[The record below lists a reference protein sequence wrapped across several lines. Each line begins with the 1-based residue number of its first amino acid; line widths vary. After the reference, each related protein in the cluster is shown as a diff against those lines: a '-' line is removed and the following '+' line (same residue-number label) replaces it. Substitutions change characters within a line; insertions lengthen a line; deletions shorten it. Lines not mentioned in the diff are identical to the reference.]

1 METKESI
8 NGMNGD
14 SLDKAG
20 FFKVIF
26 GEALNR
32 NKSYIELR
40 DIELLDKETMKKE
53 GRKGKV
59 LCTYYNSIGNAAAYK
74 PQFNLYF
81 GVCPRAIDR
90 GKEEDVEVIPV
101 LWADVDTEESF
112 KALGTFE
119 YPPSL
124 MVNSGHGIH
133 AYWLLK
139 EPETVNERTKG
150 ILKGLAKHLGADTC
164 FDLSRVLRVPGTKN
178 LKPNV
183 PPTDVKVISFKPE
196 VKYAVKDF
204 DKFFMP
210 VVDAGKSKIV
220 FTETIKDVNVDE
232 LKISLA
238 TKELI
243 LTGKQDGDQY
253 KSRSE
258 ADYKVI
264 CDMVVAGYDDDT
276 IRAVFEKYP
285 IGEKYHEDGL
295 PYLACSISNARQAA
309 AKENTSSSAK
319 LLLEPSTSKFNEI
332 LSATQQSAEKKSR
345 GIPTNFP
352 ELDKF
357 TKGLRGIGV
366 LGGPPKIGKSTYALN
381 IAGNAAESGH
391 PVIYCDFEN
400 GTEKLC
406 LKILSRLS
414 KFTCAEILTNID
426 GLRNRPGYEDIKERC
441 LNIGKNLFI
450 HRPSLKDVKQ
460 DNGTPLEASN
470 ILLWKYV
477 TYIKEELKIDKD
489 ILIIVDSLQKLPLW
503 NMSDRRGNIDSW
515 LRAFENAR
523 DSFGVTFLIIS
534 ELARG
539 TYDDA
544 SIDSFKESGDIE
556 YTADLAIQ
564 MKKGKGANL
573 DYAIEL
579 HAVANRNG
587 DTGIISTYRPLYAI
601 STFEESTEG
610 IIRG

>member
-1 METKESI
+1 MDRLNDELVDKKRFFEAIFAETLKRH
-8 NGMNGD
+8 GG
-14 SLDKAG
+14 
-20 FFKVIF
+20 
-26 GEALNR
+26 
-32 NKSYIELR
+32 YIELR
-40 DIELLDKETMKKE
+40 DIKLLDKDIMKKE
-53 GRKGKV
+53 DRKGICIPTFYRLIKKAV
-59 LCTYYNSIGNAAAYK
+59 AHVPK
-74 PQFNLYF
+74 HNLYF
-81 GVCPRAIDR
+81 GVCPRTR
-90 GKEEDVEVIPV
+90 MSGKEEDITFIPA
-101 LWADVDTEESF
+101 LWIDVDTQEGVD
-112 KALGTFE
+112 ALSKFE
-119 YPPSL
+119 YEPSII
-124 MVNSGHGIH
+124 VSSGHGIH

-139 EPETVNERTKG
+139 EPEIVDERTKG

-183 PPTDVKVISFKPE
+183 PPTNVKVISFNSE
-196 VKYAVKDF
+196 LKYAVNDF
-204 DKFFMP
+204 AKFFIP
-210 VVDAGKSKIV
+210 VVGAEQNKVV
-220 FTETIKDVNVDE
+220 FTEVIKDVDVDE
-232 LKISLA
+232 LKISPA

-243 LTGKQDGDQY
+243 LTGKQPGDQY

-264 CDMVVAGYDDDT
+264 CDIVKDGFDDDI

-285 IGEKYHEDGL
+285 IGEKYREDGL

-309 AKENTSSSAK
+309 AKENASSSAK

-332 LSATQQSAEKKSR
+332 LSATQQSAEKKSK

-352 ELDKF
+352 ALDKF
-357 TKGLRGIGV
+357 TNGLRGIGV

-414 KFTCAEILTNID
+414 KFTCAEILTNIN
-426 GLRNRPGYEDIKERC
+426 GVRSRPEYERVKERC
-441 LNIGKNLFI
+441 LTIGKNLFI

-470 ILLWKYV
+470 ILLGKYV

-515 LRAFENAR
+515 LRAFETAR

-539 TYDDA
+539 TYDNA

>member
-1 METKESI
+1 MEAKEFSNAA
-8 NGMNGD
+8 NGG

-20 FFKVIF
+20 FLKAIL
-26 GEALNR
+26 GEAIR
-32 NKSYIELR
+32 RHKGYIELR
-40 DIELLDKETMKKE
+40 DIELLDKDTIKRQ
-53 GRKGKV
+53 GHKGEII
-59 LCTYYNSIGNAAAYK
+59 CTYYVSVDDAVAYK
-74 PQFNLYF
+74 PKFNLYF
-81 GVCPRAIDR
+81 GVCPRAINR
-90 GKEEDVEVIPV
+90 GKEEDIKVITA
-101 LWADVDTEESF
+101 LWADVDTEESR
-112 KALGTFE
+112 KALETFE

-139 EPETVNERTKG
+139 EPEMVDESTKG

-164 FDLSRVLRVPGTKN
+164 FDLSRLLRVPGTKN

-183 PPTDVKVISFKPE
+183 PTTDVKVISFNPE
-196 VKYAVKDF
+196 LKYTVSDF
-204 DKFFMP
+204 AKFFIP
-210 VVDAGKSKIV
+210 VINAGQDKIV
-220 FTETIKDVNVDE
+220 FTEAIKDVDVDE
-232 LKISLA
+232 LKISPA

-264 CDMVVAGYDDDT
+264 CDMVENGYDDDT
-276 IRAVFEKYP
+276 IRAIFEKYP
-285 IGEKYHEDGL
+285 IGEKYREDGL
-295 PYLACSISNARQAA
+295 SYLACSINNARQTTTQ
-309 AKENTSSSAK
+309 ENTSSSAK
-319 LLLEPSTSKFNEI
+319 ILLEPSTSKFNEI
-332 LSATQQSAEKKSR
+332 LSSTQQSAEKKSR
-345 GIPTNFP
+345 GIPTGFP

-414 KFTCAEILTNID
+414 KFTCAEILTNIN
-426 GLRNRPGYEDIKERC
+426 GLRNRPEYERVKERC

-470 ILLWKYV
+470 ILLGKYV

-515 LRAFENAR
+515 LRAFETAR